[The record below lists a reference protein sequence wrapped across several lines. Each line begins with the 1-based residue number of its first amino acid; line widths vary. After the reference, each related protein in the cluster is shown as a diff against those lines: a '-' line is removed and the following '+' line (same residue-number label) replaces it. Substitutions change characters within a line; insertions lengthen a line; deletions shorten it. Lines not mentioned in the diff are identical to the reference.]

1 MSWKKNFF
9 KRLFNFKTAF
19 RYLQE
24 SASLIKQGRSF
35 KDKFFLGLY
44 FFRIPFIFI
53 ESLLTNKTF
62 RELEE
67 KRKYLWSNIILKNK
81 NGIFYC
87 GNNILT
93 IHTVDKNHEKE
104 LYSCI
109 G

>member
-1 MSWKKNFF
+1 MNRKKKFF

-19 RYLQE
+19 RYLRE
-24 SASLIKQGRSF
+24 SGSIIKQGHSF

-44 FFRIPFIFI
+44 FLRIPFIFL
-53 ESLLTNKTF
+53 ESLITHKTF

-81 NGIFYC
+81 KGIFYC

-93 IHTVDKNHEKE
+93 IHTIDENH
-104 LYSCI
+104 
-109 G
+109 